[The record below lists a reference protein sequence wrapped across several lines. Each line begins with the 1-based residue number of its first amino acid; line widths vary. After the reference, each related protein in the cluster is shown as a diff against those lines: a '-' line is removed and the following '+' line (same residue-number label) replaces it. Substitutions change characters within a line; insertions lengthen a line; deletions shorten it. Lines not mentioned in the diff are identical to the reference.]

1 VEPFLTDLRDEQ
13 YDGIVQSYMGYVEN
27 GIAPTSTPRD
37 VVILGAGIA
46 GLVAATLL
54 RGAGHNVRILEASHR
69 VGGRVKTF
77 REEFTGDLYAEAGA
91 MRMPVHHQLLQAY
104 IARLGLE
111 QRPFLNVDVD
121 PATLGDPQP
130 APRNNEYLY
139 LNGVRV
145 RRSEYTERKLATFG
159 YSLAEHE
166 AQATA
171 EELLDGVL
179 APLRDFVH
187 ADQDRN
193 WPILV
198 NRFDEYSVRR
208 FFKEQTLLSES
219 AIELVGL
226 ITNAESRMMTSFI
239 QSFIEAANINSA
251 VRYTEIVGGSDLI
264 AQAFLP
270 ELEDCIEFGA
280 RVIGLN
286 WGRDGTGARIHLH
299 DKDPVAAETVIVT
312 LPFSSLRFVHME
324 PRLSHAKTKAI
335 RELHYDAATKV
346 LLEFNRRFW
355 EEDDDIYG
363 GGTVTD
369 LPNRFVYY
377 PHPGPRDGGVVL
389 ASYTWAEDAQRWD
402 SLLPATRYEYALHG
416 LKQIHGESIAEH
428 FVGGAT
434 QSWADDPFALGEAA
448 IFAPGQLSLLQSCI
462 SEVEGPLHFAG
473 EHTSIKHAW
482 IEGAIESGI
491 RTALEVNEEE
501 PPRRVTWRGGAPAD
515 RPDEYRLDEPV
526 RAG

>member
-1 VEPFLTDLRDEQ
+1 VEPFLQDLRDEQ
-13 YDGIVQSYMGYVEN
+13 YDDIVQSYLGYV
-27 GIAPTSTPRD
+27 
-37 VVILGAGIA
+37 GAGIA

-54 RGAGHNVRILEASHR
+54 REAGHNVRILEASDR

-77 REEFTGDLYAEAGA
+77 REEFTGGHYAEAGA
-91 MRMPVHHQLLQAY
+91 MRMPGHHQLLQKY
-104 IARLGLE
+104 IAKLGLE

-121 PATLGDPQP
+121 PATLDDDRP

-139 LNGVRV
+139 LNGIRL
-145 RRSEYTERKLATFG
+145 RRHEYVQQKLAAFG
-159 YSLAEHE
+159 YQLAEYE
-166 AQATA
+166 AAKTA
-171 EELLDGVL
+171 EELLAAAY
-179 APLRDFVH
+179 APLRDFIH
-187 ADQDRN
+187 ADQERN
-193 WPILV
+193 WPIV
-198 NRFDEYSVRR
+198 VSRFDEYSVRR

-226 ITNAESRMMTSFI
+226 ITNLESRMMTSFI
-239 QSFIEAANINSA
+239 QSFIEAANINA
-251 VRYTEIVGGSDLI
+251 DVRYTEIVGGSDLI
-264 AQAFLP
+264 PKAFLP
-270 ELEDCIEFGA
+270 GLEDCIEFGA
-280 RVIGLN
+280 RVIGIDASN
-286 WGRDGTGARIHLH
+286 GGKGIRIHVH
-299 DKDPVAAETVIVT
+299 EREPVEGENVIVT

-324 PRLSHAKTKAI
+324 PNLSHPKTKAI

-369 LPNRFVYY
+369 LPNRFIYY
-377 PHPGPRDGGVVL
+377 PHPGPKDGGVVL

-416 LKQIHGESIAEH
+416 LKRIHGDRIEEH

-448 IFAPGQLSLLQSCI
+448 IFAPGQLSLLQACI
-462 SEVEGPLHFAG
+462 SEPEGNLHFAG

-491 RTALEVNEEE
+491 RTALEVNDEE
-501 PPRRVTWRGGAPAD
+501 PDREITWRGGSAGD

-526 RAG
+526 RAA